1 MRKSSAVIIAALI
14 LITLLSV
21 YFKDYMDG
29 PLSAH
34 SEEIQLVIT
43 PGMSFNEVTQRLG
56 EYGLIKKELPWKI
69 FGYLNN
75 ATHTIQAGEYSFS
88 TDTTPRR
95 LLNKLVKGDTVQFSL
110 TVIEGWTFKQLWGAV
125 KQHNKIM
132 HTVNT
137 PAELLARLNL
147 ESRHPEGWFY
157 PDTYYFPSGTTD
169 VEFFR
174 RAHQRMITILG
185 QEWPNRKEDVTLKSP
200 EDALILASIIEKE
213 TGVES
218 ERAIVAAVF
227 NTRLKRGMPLQ
238 TDPAV
243 IYGLGELF
251 NGNISH
257 KDLRTDT
264 PYNTYLHK
272 GLPPT
277 PIALPGRASITAALQ
292 PADNEVMYFVSKGD
306 GTHHFSL
313 TYKEHWKAVKK
324 YQINRNKGRHKASN

>member
-1 MRKSSAVIIAALI
+1 MRKLSAVIIAVVV

-21 YFKDYMDG
+21 YFKYYMDG

-43 PGMSFNEVTQRLG
+43 PGMSFNEVTQQLG
-56 EYGLIKKELPWKI
+56 EYGLIKKELLWKI
-69 FGYLNN
+69 FGHLNN

-88 TDTTPRR
+88 TDMTPRQ

-110 TVIEGWTFKQLWGAV
+110 TVIEGWTFKQLWDAV

-137 PAELLARLNL
+137 PVELMARLNL
-147 ESRHPEGWFY
+147 ETRHPEGWFY
-157 PDTYYFPSGTTD
+157 PDTYYFPTGTTD

-174 RAHQRMITILG
+174 RAHQRMVTVLE
-185 QEWPNRKEDVTLKSP
+185 QEWSSRKEDIMLKSP
-200 EDALILASIIEKE
+200 KDALILASIIEKE
-213 TGVES
+213 TGVEN

-238 TDPAV
+238 TDPTV

-251 NGNISH
+251 NGNISR

-264 PYNTYLHK
+264 PYNTYLHE

-277 PIALPGRASITAALQ
+277 PIALPSRASIAAALQ
-292 PADNEVMYFVSKGD
+292 PADSGVIYFVSKGD

-313 TYKEHWKAVKK
+313 TYEEHWEAVNK
-324 YQINRNKGRHKASN
+324 YQFNRNKDRHKASR